1 MKRKKG
7 NDEEL
12 GTDFMKSLMD
22 DAKKDNN
29 VLQQMVQSQIQQQNQ
44 QQQQQ
49 QQQQQLQ
56 QFYTPNSSYENSKTT
71 PSTMTTES
79 TTPLT
84 LTAAACQGKIKDLKE
99 QLSEMEEGELTAR
112 YREMIKKYQDKM
124 LQLMET
130 DFD

>member
-22 DAKKDNN
+22 DAKQDHID
-29 VLQQMVQSQIQQQNQ
+29 LQQMVQSHH
-44 QQQQQ
+44 QQQQ